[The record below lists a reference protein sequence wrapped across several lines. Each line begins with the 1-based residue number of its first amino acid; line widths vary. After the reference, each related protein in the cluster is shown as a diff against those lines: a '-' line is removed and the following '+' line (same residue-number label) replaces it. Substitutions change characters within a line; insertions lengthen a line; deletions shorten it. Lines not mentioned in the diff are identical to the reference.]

1 VVSNNNSFNVNIHTL
16 VLFFEEEFRIFFVLD
31 GREQIWS
38 LVFRQSF
45 SCKKPP
51 RAASKIMPSSK
62 LQPRSKLA
70 PVLEEH
76 YMGAPHV
83 DYETDAGDVQLQQK
97 QLRATAA
104 AAGAPKQLLGR
115 SSKPGCKET
124 GSKKALE
131 SISPLRLLGK
141 LRDRYVRMMNDMAE
155 KGDMIAVGL
164 AGYHGAV
171 ATPYSYPC
179 CSTRATTMT
188 KDYNLDSSCEQLL
201 NELFFRPNTESSCQ
215 KTQTQAVTKPWLDQ
229 ANNLYTPL
237 VDHFHVL
244 CFSTMALQQAAAA
257 ALGRVH

>member
-1 VVSNNNSFNVNIHTL
+1 LQKNH
-16 VLFFEEEFRIFFVLD
+16 
-31 GREQIWS
+31 
-38 LVFRQSF
+38 
-45 SCKKPP
+45 PAP
-51 RAASKIMPSSK
+51 ASKIMPSSK

-70 PVLEEH
+70 PVLEDY

-83 DYETDAGDVQLQQK
+83 DYQTDAGDFQLQQK

-104 AAGAPKQLLGR
+104 AAAPKQLPGR
-115 SSKPGCKET
+115 CSSKPGCKET

-155 KGDMIAVGL
+155 KGDMITVGL

-201 NELFFRPNTESSCQ
+201 SELFFGPNTESSCQ
-215 KTQTQAVTKPWLDQ
+215 KTQTQAVTKP
-229 ANNLYTPL
+229 
-237 VDHFHVL
+237 
-244 CFSTMALQQAAAA
+244 
-257 ALGRVH
+257 